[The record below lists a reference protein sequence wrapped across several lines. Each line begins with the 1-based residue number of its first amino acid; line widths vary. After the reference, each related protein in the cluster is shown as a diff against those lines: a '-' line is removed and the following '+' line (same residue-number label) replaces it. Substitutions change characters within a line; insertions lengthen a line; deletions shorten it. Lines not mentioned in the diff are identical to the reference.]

1 MNEVASL
8 QDQLCITHQ
17 IVNNIK
23 RVLMGYD
30 LGYGLQYIVRRK
42 SDSESCVV
50 MSGTEEHDKNGT
62 AHRRSSSS
70 SSSSDTSVTTPKM
83 PAEDSIEVNPIMRLM
98 DPESPSS
105 PKEIAESLHEMPH
118 ADPKMVKNSSVG
130 QVLGEPDAKS
140 LSVLHEYANGFQ
152 FENVPFD
159 IALRVYLSHFELPRE
174 AQKIDRILQ
183 AFAKA
188 YYSSNPD
195 SEQCPSEDAVYTLAF
210 SVLLLNTDAHN
221 PRLARKFKM
230 SRADFIRNYHRLGG
244 DGDSTRSEVPDLYLG
259 QCYDLFVANAIKRI
273 ERKPTE
279 LLPDEVELEFP
290 EAALGLEIE
299 TSFDGRTAVV
309 RKYSNNHHTY
319 SSRRRRQ
326 SSGSSTASTAS
337 SFLTS
342 GTSFFKT
349 NILANLLAVVDSEPE
364 VAIAGYVIVAVGD
377 DSTRQIGYALTK
389 YLLKTAP
396 RPVLIRF
403 CEPSVYFSSLV

>member
-1 MNEVASL
+1 MVFIL
-8 QDQLCITHQ
+8 T
-17 IVNNIK
+17 IK
-23 RVLMGYD
+23 RTFT
-30 LGYGLQYIVRRK
+30 LQ
-42 SDSESCVV
+42 
-50 MSGTEEHDKNGT
+50 
-62 AHRRSSSS
+62 
-70 SSSSDTSVTTPKM
+70 
-83 PAEDSIEVNPIMRLM
+83 
-98 DPESPSS
+98 
-105 PKEIAESLHEMPH
+105 
-118 ADPKMVKNSSVG
+118 VG

-140 LSVLHEYANGFQ
+140 LRVLHEYANGFQ
-152 FENVPFD
+152 FENAPFD
-159 IALRVYLSHFELPRE
+159 IALRVYLSHFELPSE

-188 YYSSNPD
+188 YNASNPD

-230 SRADFIRNYHRLGG
+230 TRADFIRNYHRLGG
-244 DGDSTRSEVPDLYLG
+244 DGGSARPEVPDLYLG

-309 RKYSNNHHTY
+309 KKYSNNRHTY

-326 SSGSSTASTAS
+326 SSAASTASTTS

-342 GTSFFKT
+342 GASFFKT
-349 NILANLLAVVDSEPE
+349 GSTILANILAVVDPDPE
-364 VAIAGYVIVAVGD
+364 LSIEGYVIVAVGD
-377 DSTRQIGYALTK
+377 DSTRQIGYALTR

>member
-1 MNEVASL
+1 
-8 QDQLCITHQ
+8 
-17 IVNNIK
+17 
-23 RVLMGYD
+23 
-30 LGYGLQYIVRRK
+30 
-42 SDSESCVV
+42 
-50 MSGTEEHDKNGT
+50 MSGTEEYVENG
-62 AHRRSSSS
+62 AAQRRSSSTT
-70 SSSSDTSVTTPKM
+70 SSSDASLSPPTV
-83 PAEDSIEVNPIMRLM
+83 PAEDTVERTQLMRLM
-98 DPESPSS
+98 DPENPSS
-105 PKEIAESLHEMPH
+105 PKEIAEFLHEMPH
-118 ADPKMVKNSSVG
+118 ADPKMVG
-130 QVLGEPDAKS
+130 QMLGEPDAKS

-159 IALRVYLSHFELPRE
+159 IALRVYLGHFELPRE

-188 YYSSNPD
+188 YHASNPD

-230 SRADFIRNYHRLGG
+230 SRADFIRNYQRLGG
-244 DGDSTRSEVPDLYLG
+244 DGDSARSEVPDLYLG

-273 ERKPTE
+273 ERKPTN

-309 RKYSNNHHTY
+309 KKYSNNHHTY

-342 GTSFFKT
+342 GASLFKT
-349 NILANLLAVVDSEPE
+349 GTNLLANLLAVVDSEPE